1 MIVGNKNIS
10 ITNMRLRMKSIG
22 ILVCDDQETIHS
34 EVNDLLENLAEQVG
48 YTFDIYHCYNA
59 EELINFSHDYDILLL
74 DIDMP
79 GKDGI
84 EAAGQIINDGAQKQI
99 IMLSSKQERFK
110 DAFKIGAKRFVTK
123 PIYKNEFNEALS
135 NSIYSLAG
143 NEFVKVNYKGKKC
156 KITERTIKYIEV
168 KGDFLK
174 IYTENHIFNVN
185 ESLKSLFGRLD
196 KRIFLEVHRSY
207 VVNLLWMTDINK
219 KYIKLKGEIEIPIS
233 RRKSK
238 EVLQSVINFDK
249 TQE

>member
-1 MIVGNKNIS
+1 MKN
-10 ITNMRLRMKSIG
+10 IG

-34 EVNDLLENLAEQVG
+34 EVNDLLENLAKQEE
-48 YTFDIYHCYNA
+48 YTFHIYHCYNA

-84 EAAGQIINDGAQKQI
+84 EAAGEIINNRIEKQI
-99 IMLSSKQERFK
+99 IMLSGKQERFK

-123 PIYKNEFNEALS
+123 PIHKNEFNEALS

-143 NEFVKVNYKGKKC
+143 NELIEVNYKRKKC
-156 KITERTIKYIEV
+156 KITERTIEYIEA
-168 KGDFLK
+168 KGDFLR
-174 IYTENHIFNVN
+174 IYTENHIFDVN
-185 ESLKSLFGRLD
+185 EPLKSFFEKLD
-196 KRIFLEVHRSY
+196 KRIFLEVHRGY
-207 VVNLLWMTDINK
+207 VVNLLCMTDIDK

-238 EVLQSVINFDK
+238 EVLQRVINFDK
-249 TQE
+249 MQE